1 MADVAEKIVFRFLE
15 GAKKGDVA
23 SFAQKNIVLGRASD
37 CDLVFDSRDDRT
49 VSGHHAVVRYRDLS
63 FELSDSHSTNG
74 TFVNGKRSENAT
86 LRSGDVIRLG
96 ALGPEI
102 EVVIASGSS
111 DHTILESDQL
121 DLASMA
127 ADRGSEPTLIDA
139 DVSEKILRLRH
150 RRFIR
155 NTMVVAVGS
164 AAGISGFVWT
174 LIEGFEMTPAGQYF
188 RAALSLIAGG
198 VVATLI
204 FTIYHGRPGHQRFKL
219 IEALWM
225 LLIILLSLAGAFL
238 SLNPV

>member
-1 MADVAEKIVFRFLE
+1 MDDVAEKIVFRFLE
-15 GAKKGDVA
+15 GAKKGDIA
-23 SFAQKNIVLGRASD
+23 SFTQKNIVLGRASD
-37 CDLVFDSRDDRT
+37 CDLVFDSRNDRT

-74 TFVNGKRSENAT
+74 TSVNGERTENAS

-102 EVVIASGSS
+102 EVVIASASS
-111 DHTILESDQL
+111 DHTVLESDQL

-155 NTMVVAVGS
+155 NT
-164 AAGISGFVWT
+164 
-174 LIEGFEMTPAGQYF
+174 
-188 RAALSLIAGG
+188 
-198 VVATLI
+198 
-204 FTIYHGRPGHQRFKL
+204 
-219 IEALWM
+219 
-225 LLIILLSLAGAFL
+225 
-238 SLNPV
+238 